1 MAGDVHHHEGKGR
14 DGLTPRELDL
24 LSLLVRGKT
33 NAEMA
38 AELELTEHTVY
49 SYIEGIKQKLDL
61 TSRAELLRYVRENG
75 IN

>member
-1 MAGDVHHHEGKGR
+1 MTEDVHHHEPKGR

-33 NAEMA
+33 NTEMA

-61 TSRAELLRYVRENG
+61 ASRAELLRYVRENG
-75 IN
+75 LN